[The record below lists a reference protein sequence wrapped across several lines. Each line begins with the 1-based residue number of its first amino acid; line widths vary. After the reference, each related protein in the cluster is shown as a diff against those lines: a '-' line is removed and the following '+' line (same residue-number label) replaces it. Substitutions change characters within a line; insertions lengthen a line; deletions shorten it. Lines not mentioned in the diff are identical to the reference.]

1 MPKIKVSFI
10 GLGRV
15 FNHYLFIIKKFNLKK
30 YIEIDC
36 LCDQDEKLIKKFK
49 KKIKGKFYTSIKIF
63 LDNCTSDVVFILTPS
78 GLHYEHSLQAIK
90 KNFNVITEKPIA
102 MTSFE
107 AI

>member
-78 GLHYEHSLQAIK
+78 DCIMNTVCKLSKKILMLLQ
-90 KNFNVITEKPIA
+90 KNQ
-102 MTSFE
+102 
-107 AI
+107 